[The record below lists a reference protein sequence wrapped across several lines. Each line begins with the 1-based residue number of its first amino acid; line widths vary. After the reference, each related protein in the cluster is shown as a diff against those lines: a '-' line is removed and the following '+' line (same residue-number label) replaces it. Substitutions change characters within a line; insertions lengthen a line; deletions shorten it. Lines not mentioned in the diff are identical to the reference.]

1 MNGYECLCLQAELG
15 MNRAVFAA
23 RHCVSLSHRVSLRRA
38 LSSRVPCLQVMTNP
52 GDIASLY
59 RQLSRFPSLS
69 RADVGPVVT
78 SQYGGKYSNIYTGV
92 QVTLLLL
99 CFWGAFK
106 KCKQCARL
114 KEVPGGSGWVPPP
127 PINP

>member
-1 MNGYECLCLQAELG
+1 
-15 MNRAVFAA
+15 
-23 RHCVSLSHRVSLRRA
+23 
-38 LSSRVPCLQVMTNP
+38 MTNP

-92 QVTLLLL
+92 QVTRLLL
-99 CFWGAFK
+99 CFGGVLEVQTSVRDK
-106 KCKQCARL
+106 G
-114 KEVPGGSGWVPPP
+114 VPGGLGGSDLLPLTHETP
-127 PINP
+127 

>member
-1 MNGYECLCLQAELG
+1 MPVLQAELG
-15 MNRAVFAA
+15 MNRAVLAA
-23 RHCVSLSHRVSLRRA
+23 RHRVSLSHRVSLRRD
-38 LSSRVPCLQVMTNP
+38 LSSCVPCLQVMTNP

-92 QVTLLLL
+92 QVTRLLL
-99 CFWGAFK
+99 CFGGV
-106 KCKQCARL
+106 L
-114 KEVPGGSGWVPPP
+114 EVQPVCEIRGGGPTSSH
-127 PINP
+127 

>member
-1 MNGYECLCLQAELG
+1 
-15 MNRAVFAA
+15 
-23 RHCVSLSHRVSLRRA
+23 
-38 LSSRVPCLQVMTNP
+38 MTNP

-92 QVTLLLL
+92 QITRLLL
-99 CFWGAFK
+99 CFGGV
-106 KCKQCARL
+106 L
-114 KEVPGGSGWVPPP
+114 EVQTSVRDKGGVRPP
-127 PINP
+127 PINPRDTLKASKQTL